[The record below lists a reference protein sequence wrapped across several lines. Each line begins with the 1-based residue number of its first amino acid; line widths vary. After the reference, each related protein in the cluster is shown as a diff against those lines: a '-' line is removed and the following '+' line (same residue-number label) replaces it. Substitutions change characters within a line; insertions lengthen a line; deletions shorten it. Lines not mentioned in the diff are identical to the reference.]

1 MSSKFKKVA
10 KNNYKKDQIHF
21 LEKEKLERYLS
32 CPICQEILEEPTR
45 ITCGHTFCN
54 KCITQ
59 WEKKSHNFQC
69 PLCREYY
76 DPDYSGKDLL
86 AQNMINDA
94 NVSCIYKGCPWKEKL
109 VNLNNHIQNCLFNPK
124 KLPKFMK
131 ISNWFKEKENKN
143 ENENETDK
151 KSKKE
156 ENEEENNETLANLCS
171 FNYTS
176 SIKERVFSRN
186 PNLVLK
192 LFDKEDN
199 KESIKEEK
207 VIKNIEKISDNDE
220 VNEIYNCLIFD
231 NKEDISKNKEK
242 EKEKEKEKDKENKS
256 ENEQGK
262 SLQGSS
268 IMNIF
273 ISPNITISQNDF
285 LGNKTERDGK

>member
-1 MSSKFKKVA
+1 MSSKFKKHP

-21 LEKEKLERYLS
+21 LEKEKLEKYLS

-54 KCITQ
+54 KCISQ

-94 NVSCIYKGCPWKEKL
+94 NVSCIYKGCPWKDKL

-131 ISNWFKEKENKN
+131 ISNWFKDNNKEK
-143 ENENETDK
+143 ENENEQDNKNKTD
-151 KSKKE
+151 
-156 ENEEENNETLANLCS
+156 EEEDNPLANLCS

-192 LFDKEDN
+192 LFDKEGNDEN
-199 KESIKEEK
+199 IKEK
-207 VIKNIEKISDNDE
+207 KFIKNIEKISDNDE
-220 VNEIYNCLIFD
+220 VNEIYNCLILD
-231 NKEDISKNKEK
+231 EDKENNSKNKEK
-242 EKEKEKEKDKENKS
+242 EKDKEKENKS

>member
-1 MSSKFKKVA
+1 MSSKFKKHQ

-21 LEKEKLERYLS
+21 LEKEKLEKYLS

-54 KCITQ
+54 KCISQ

-94 NVSCIYKGCPWKEKL
+94 NVSCIYKGCPWKDKL

-131 ISNWFKEKENKN
+131 ISNWFKDNNKEK
-143 ENENETDK
+143 ENENEQDNKNKTD
-151 KSKKE
+151 
-156 ENEEENNETLANLCS
+156 EEEDNPLANLCS

-192 LFDKEDN
+192 LFDKEGNDEN
-199 KESIKEEK
+199 IKEKK

-220 VNEIYNCLIFD
+220 VNEIYNCLILD
-231 NKEDISKNKEK
+231 EDKENNSKNKEK
-242 EKEKEKEKDKENKS
+242 EKEKDKEKENKS

-285 LGNKTERDGK
+285 LGNKTDREGK

>member
-94 NVSCIYKGCPWKEKL
+94 NVSCIYKGCPWKDKL

-131 ISNWFKEKENKN
+131 ISNWFKDNNKEK
-143 ENENETDK
+143 ENENEQDNKNKTD
-151 KSKKE
+151 
-156 ENEEENNETLANLCS
+156 EEEDNPLANLCS

-192 LFDKEDN
+192 LFDKEGNDEN
-199 KESIKEEK
+199 IKEK
-207 VIKNIEKISDNDE
+207 NILKNIEKISDNDE
-220 VNEIYNCLIFD
+220 VNEIYNCLILD
-231 NKEDISKNKEK
+231 EDKENNSKNKEK
-242 EKEKEKEKDKENKS
+242 EKDKEKENKS

-285 LGNKTERDGK
+285 LGNKTDREGK

>member
-1 MSSKFKKVA
+1 MSSKFKKHP

-21 LEKEKLERYLS
+21 LEKEKLEKYLS

-54 KCITQ
+54 KCISQ

-94 NVSCIYKGCPWKEKL
+94 NVSCIYKGCPWKDKL

-131 ISNWFKEKENKN
+131 ISNWFKDNNKEK
-143 ENENETDK
+143 ENENEQDNKNKTD
-151 KSKKE
+151 
-156 ENEEENNETLANLCS
+156 EEEDNPLANLCS

-192 LFDKEDN
+192 LFDKEGNDEN
-199 KESIKEEK
+199 IKEKK

-220 VNEIYNCLIFD
+220 VNEIYNCLILD
-231 NKEDISKNKEK
+231 EDKENNSKNKEK
-242 EKEKEKEKDKENKS
+242 EKEKDKEKENKS

-285 LGNKTERDGK
+285 LGNKTDREGK

>member
-1 MSSKFKKVA
+1 MSSKFKKHP

-21 LEKEKLERYLS
+21 LEKEKLEKYLS

-54 KCITQ
+54 KCISQ

-94 NVSCIYKGCPWKEKL
+94 NVSCIYKGCPWKDKL

-131 ISNWFKEKENKN
+131 ISNWFKDNNIEKDKEKENEQDNKN
-143 ENENETDK
+143 KT
-151 KSKKE
+151 
-156 ENEEENNETLANLCS
+156 EEEEDNPLANLCS

-192 LFDKEDN
+192 LFDKEENDEN
-199 KESIKEEK
+199 IKEK
-207 VIKNIEKISDNDE
+207 KFIKNIEKISDNDE
-220 VNEIYNCLIFD
+220 VNEIYNCLILD
-231 NKEDISKNKEK
+231 EDKENNSKNKEK
-242 EKEKEKEKDKENKS
+242 EKEKDKEKENKS

-285 LGNKTERDGK
+285 LGNKTDREGK

>member
-1 MSSKFKKVA
+1 MSSKFKKHP

-21 LEKEKLERYLS
+21 LEKEKLEKYLS

-54 KCITQ
+54 KCISQ

-94 NVSCIYKGCPWKEKL
+94 NVSCIYKGCPWKDKL

-131 ISNWFKEKENKN
+131 ISNWFKDNNKEKEK
-143 ENENETDK
+143 ENENEQDNKNKTD
-151 KSKKE
+151 
-156 ENEEENNETLANLCS
+156 EEEDNPLANLCS

-192 LFDKEDN
+192 LFDKEGNDEN
-199 KESIKEEK
+199 IKEKK

-220 VNEIYNCLIFD
+220 VNEIYNCLILD
-231 NKEDISKNKEK
+231 EDKENNSKNKEK
-242 EKEKEKEKDKENKS
+242 EKDKEKENKS

>member
-1 MSSKFKKVA
+1 MSSKFKKHP

-21 LEKEKLERYLS
+21 LEKEKLEKYLS

-54 KCITQ
+54 KCISQ

-94 NVSCIYKGCPWKEKL
+94 NVSCIYKGCPWKDKL

-131 ISNWFKEKENKN
+131 ISNWFKDNNKEK
-143 ENENETDK
+143 ENENEQDNKNKTD
-151 KSKKE
+151 
-156 ENEEENNETLANLCS
+156 EEEDNPLANLCS

-192 LFDKEDN
+192 LFDKEGN
-199 KESIKEEK
+199 NENIKEK
-207 VIKNIEKISDNDE
+207 NILKNIEKISDNDE
-220 VNEIYNCLIFD
+220 VNEIYNCLILD
-231 NKEDISKNKEK
+231 EDKENNSKNKEK
-242 EKEKEKEKDKENKS
+242 EKDKDKEKENKS

-285 LGNKTERDGK
+285 LGNKTDREGK

>member
-1 MSSKFKKVA
+1 MSSKFKKHP

-21 LEKEKLERYLS
+21 LEKEKLEKYLS

-54 KCITQ
+54 KCISQ

-94 NVSCIYKGCPWKEKL
+94 NVSCIYKGCPWKDKL

-131 ISNWFKEKENKN
+131 ISNWFKDNNKEK
-143 ENENETDK
+143 ENENEQDNKNKT
-151 KSKKE
+151 
-156 ENEEENNETLANLCS
+156 EEEEDNPLANLCS

-192 LFDKEDN
+192 LFDKEGNDEN
-199 KESIKEEK
+199 IKEK
-207 VIKNIEKISDNDE
+207 NILKNIEKISDNDE
-220 VNEIYNCLIFD
+220 VNEIYNCLILD
-231 NKEDISKNKEK
+231 EDKENNSKNKEK
-242 EKEKEKEKDKENKS
+242 EKEKDKEKENKS

-285 LGNKTERDGK
+285 LGNKTDREGK

>member
-1 MSSKFKKVA
+1 MSSKFKKHP

-21 LEKEKLERYLS
+21 LEKEKLEKYLS

-54 KCITQ
+54 KCISQ

-94 NVSCIYKGCPWKEKL
+94 NVSCIYKGCPWKDKL

-131 ISNWFKEKENKN
+131 ISNWFKDNNKEK
-143 ENENETDK
+143 ENENEQDNKNKTD
-151 KSKKE
+151 
-156 ENEEENNETLANLCS
+156 EEEDNPLANLCS

-192 LFDKEDN
+192 LFDKEGNDEN
-199 KESIKEEK
+199 IKE
-207 VIKNIEKISDNDE
+207 KNILKKKKKISDNDE
-220 VNEIYNCLIFD
+220 VNEIYNCLILD
-231 NKEDISKNKEK
+231 EDKENNSKNKEK
-242 EKEKEKEKDKENKS
+242 EKDKEKENKS

>member
-1 MSSKFKKVA
+1 MSSKFKKHP

-21 LEKEKLERYLS
+21 LEKEKLEKYLS

-54 KCITQ
+54 KCISQ

-94 NVSCIYKGCPWKEKL
+94 NVSCIYKGCPWKDKL

-131 ISNWFKEKENKN
+131 ISNWFKDNNKEK
-143 ENENETDK
+143 ENENEQDNKNKTD
-151 KSKKE
+151 
-156 ENEEENNETLANLCS
+156 EEEDNPLANLCS

-192 LFDKEDN
+192 LFDKEGNDEN
-199 KESIKEEK
+199 IKEK
-207 VIKNIEKISDNDE
+207 NILKNIEKISDNDE
-220 VNEIYNCLIFD
+220 VNEIYNCLILD
-231 NKEDISKNKEK
+231 EDKENNSKNKEK
-242 EKEKEKEKDKENKS
+242 EKDKDKEKENKS

-285 LGNKTERDGK
+285 LGNKTDREGK

>member
-1 MSSKFKKVA
+1 MSSKFKKHP

-21 LEKEKLERYLS
+21 LEKEKLEKYLS

-54 KCITQ
+54 KCISQ

-94 NVSCIYKGCPWKEKL
+94 NVSCIYKGCPWKDKL

-131 ISNWFKEKENKN
+131 ISNWFKDNNKEK
-143 ENENETDK
+143 ENENEQDNKNKTD
-151 KSKKE
+151 
-156 ENEEENNETLANLCS
+156 EEEDNPLANLCS

-192 LFDKEDN
+192 LFDKEGNDEN
-199 KESIKEEK
+199 IKEK
-207 VIKNIEKISDNDE
+207 NILKNIEKISDNDE
-220 VNEIYNCLIFD
+220 VNEIYNCLILD
-231 NKEDISKNKEK
+231 EDKENNSKNKEK
-242 EKEKEKEKDKENKS
+242 EKDKEKENKS

-262 SLQGSS
+262 SLQGSSS

>member
-1 MSSKFKKVA
+1 MSSKFKKHP

-21 LEKEKLERYLS
+21 LEKEKLEKYLS

-54 KCITQ
+54 KCISQ

-94 NVSCIYKGCPWKEKL
+94 NVSCIYKGCPWKDKL

-131 ISNWFKEKENKN
+131 ISNWFKDNNKEK
-143 ENENETDK
+143 ENENEQDNKNKTD
-151 KSKKE
+151 
-156 ENEEENNETLANLCS
+156 EEEDNPLANLCS

-192 LFDKEDN
+192 LFDKEENDEN
-199 KESIKEEK
+199 IKEK
-207 VIKNIEKISDNDE
+207 NILKNIEKISDNDE
-220 VNEIYNCLIFD
+220 VNEIYNCLILD
-231 NKEDISKNKEK
+231 EDKENNSKNKEK
-242 EKEKEKEKDKENKS
+242 EKDKEKENKS

-285 LGNKTERDGK
+285 LGNKTDREGK

>member
-1 MSSKFKKVA
+1 MSSKFKKHP

-54 KCITQ
+54 KCISQ

-94 NVSCIYKGCPWKEKL
+94 NVSCIYKGCPWKDKL

-131 ISNWFKEKENKN
+131 ISNWFKDNNKEK
-143 ENENETDK
+143 ENENEQDNKNKTD
-151 KSKKE
+151 
-156 ENEEENNETLANLCS
+156 EEEDNPLANLCS

-192 LFDKEDN
+192 LFDKEGNDEN
-199 KESIKEEK
+199 IKEK
-207 VIKNIEKISDNDE
+207 NILKNIEKISDNDE
-220 VNEIYNCLIFD
+220 VNEIYNCLILD
-231 NKEDISKNKEK
+231 EDKENNSKNKEK
-242 EKEKEKEKDKENKS
+242 EKEKDKEKENKS

-285 LGNKTERDGK
+285 LGNKTDREGK

>member
-1 MSSKFKKVA
+1 MSSKFKKHP

-21 LEKEKLERYLS
+21 LEKEKLEKYLS

-54 KCITQ
+54 KCISQ

-94 NVSCIYKGCPWKEKL
+94 NVSCIYKGCPWKDKL

-131 ISNWFKEKENKN
+131 ISNWFKDNNKEK
-143 ENENETDK
+143 ENENEQDNKNKTD
-151 KSKKE
+151 
-156 ENEEENNETLANLCS
+156 EEEDNPLANLCS

-192 LFDKEDN
+192 LFDKEENDEN
-199 KESIKEEK
+199 IKEK
-207 VIKNIEKISDNDE
+207 KFIKNIEKISDNDE
-220 VNEIYNCLIFD
+220 VNKIYNCLILD
-231 NKEDISKNKEK
+231 EDKENNSKNKEK
-242 EKEKEKEKDKENKS
+242 EKEKDKEKENKS

-285 LGNKTERDGK
+285 LGNKTDREGK

>member
-1 MSSKFKKVA
+1 MSSKFKKHP

-21 LEKEKLERYLS
+21 LEKEKLEKYLS

-54 KCITQ
+54 KCISQ

-94 NVSCIYKGCPWKEKL
+94 NVSCIYKGCPWKDKL

-131 ISNWFKEKENKN
+131 ISNWFKDNNKEK
-143 ENENETDK
+143 ENENEQDNKNKTD
-151 KSKKE
+151 
-156 ENEEENNETLANLCS
+156 EEEDNPLANLCS

-192 LFDKEDN
+192 LFDKEGNDEN
-199 KESIKEEK
+199 IKE
-207 VIKNIEKISDNDE
+207 KNTPKNTEKISDNDE
-220 VNEIYNCLIFD
+220 VNEIYNCLILD
-231 NKEDISKNKEK
+231 EDKENNSKNKEK
-242 EKEKEKEKDKENKS
+242 EKDKEKENKS

>member
-1 MSSKFKKVA
+1 MSSKFKKHP

-21 LEKEKLERYLS
+21 LDKEKLEKYLS

-54 KCITQ
+54 KCISQ

-94 NVSCIYKGCPWKEKL
+94 NVSCIYKGCPWKDKL

-131 ISNWFKEKENKN
+131 ISNWFKDNNKEK
-143 ENENETDK
+143 ENENEQDNKNKTD
-151 KSKKE
+151 
-156 ENEEENNETLANLCS
+156 EEEDNPLANLCS

-192 LFDKEDN
+192 LFDKEGNDEN
-199 KESIKEEK
+199 IKEK
-207 VIKNIEKISDNDE
+207 NILKNIEKISDNDE
-220 VNEIYNCLIFD
+220 VNEIYNCLILD
-231 NKEDISKNKEK
+231 EDKENNSKNKEK
-242 EKEKEKEKDKENKS
+242 EKDKEKENKS

>member
-1 MSSKFKKVA
+1 MSSKFKKHP

-21 LEKEKLERYLS
+21 LEKEKLEKYLS

-54 KCITQ
+54 KCISQ

-94 NVSCIYKGCPWKEKL
+94 NVSCIYKGCPWKDKL

-131 ISNWFKEKENKN
+131 ISNWFKDNNKEK
-143 ENENETDK
+143 ENENEQDNKNKTD
-151 KSKKE
+151 
-156 ENEEENNETLANLCS
+156 EEEDNPLANLCS

-192 LFDKEDN
+192 LFDKEGNDEN
-199 KESIKEEK
+199 IKEK
-207 VIKNIEKISDNDE
+207 NILKNIEKISDNDE
-220 VNEIYNCLIFD
+220 VNEIYNCLILD
-231 NKEDISKNKEK
+231 EDKENNSKK
-242 EKEKEKEKDKENKS
+242 KEKEKDKEKENKS

>member
-1 MSSKFKKVA
+1 MSSKFKKHQ

-21 LEKEKLERYLS
+21 LEKEKLEKYLS

-54 KCITQ
+54 KCISQ

-94 NVSCIYKGCPWKEKL
+94 NVSCIYKGCPWKDKL

-131 ISNWFKEKENKN
+131 ISNWFKDNNKEK
-143 ENENETDK
+143 ENENEQDNKNKTD
-151 KSKKE
+151 
-156 ENEEENNETLANLCS
+156 EEEDNPLANLCS

-192 LFDKEDN
+192 LFDKEGNDEN
-199 KESIKEEK
+199 IKEK
-207 VIKNIEKISDNDE
+207 NILKNIEKISDNDE
-220 VNEIYNCLIFD
+220 VNEIYNCLILD
-231 NKEDISKNKEK
+231 EDKENNSKNKEK
-242 EKEKEKEKDKENKS
+242 EKEKDKEKENKS

-285 LGNKTERDGK
+285 LGNKTDREGK

>member
-1 MSSKFKKVA
+1 MSSKFKKHP

-21 LEKEKLERYLS
+21 LEKEKLEKYLS

-54 KCITQ
+54 KCISQ

-94 NVSCIYKGCPWKEKL
+94 NVSCIYKGCPWKDKL

-131 ISNWFKEKENKN
+131 ISNWFKDNNKEK
-143 ENENETDK
+143 ENENEQDNKNKTD
-151 KSKKE
+151 
-156 ENEEENNETLANLCS
+156 EEEDNPLANLCS

-192 LFDKEDN
+192 LFDKGGNDEN
-199 KESIKEEK
+199 IKEK
-207 VIKNIEKISDNDE
+207 NILKNIEKISDNDE
-220 VNEIYNCLIFD
+220 VNEIYNCLILD
-231 NKEDISKNKEK
+231 EDKENNSKNKEK
-242 EKEKEKEKDKENKS
+242 EKEKDKEKENKS

>member
-1 MSSKFKKVA
+1 MSSKFKKHP

-21 LEKEKLERYLS
+21 LEKEKLEKYLS

-54 KCITQ
+54 KCISQ

-94 NVSCIYKGCPWKEKL
+94 NVSCIYKGCPWKDKL

-131 ISNWFKEKENKN
+131 ISNWFKDNNKEK
-143 ENENETDK
+143 ENENEQDNKNKTD
-151 KSKKE
+151 
-156 ENEEENNETLANLCS
+156 EEEDNPLANLCS

-192 LFDKEDN
+192 LFDKEGNDEN
-199 KESIKEEK
+199 IKEK
-207 VIKNIEKISDNDE
+207 NILKNIEKISDNDE
-220 VNEIYNCLIFD
+220 VNEIYNCLILD
-231 NKEDISKNKEK
+231 EDEENNSKNKEK
-242 EKEKEKEKDKENKS
+242 EKDKEKENKS

>member
-1 MSSKFKKVA
+1 MSSKFKKHP

-21 LEKEKLERYLS
+21 LDKEKLEKYLS

-54 KCITQ
+54 KCISQ

-94 NVSCIYKGCPWKEKL
+94 NVSCIYKGCPWKDKL

-131 ISNWFKEKENKN
+131 ISNWFKDNNKEK
-143 ENENETDK
+143 ENENEQDNKNKTD
-151 KSKKE
+151 
-156 ENEEENNETLANLCS
+156 EEEDNPLANLCS

-192 LFDKEDN
+192 LFDKEGNDEN
-199 KESIKEEK
+199 IKEK
-207 VIKNIEKISDNDE
+207 NILKNIEKISDNDE
-220 VNEIYNCLIFD
+220 VNEIYNCLILD
-231 NKEDISKNKEK
+231 EGKENNSKNKEK
-242 EKEKEKEKDKENKS
+242 EKEKDKEKENKS

-285 LGNKTERDGK
+285 LGNKTDREGK

>member
-1 MSSKFKKVA
+1 MSSKFKKVT

-21 LEKEKLERYLS
+21 LEKEKLEKYLS

-54 KCITQ
+54 KCISQ

-94 NVSCIYKGCPWKEKL
+94 NVSCIYKGCPWKDKL

-131 ISNWFKEKENKN
+131 ISNWFKDNNKEK
-143 ENENETDK
+143 ENENEQDNKNKTD
-151 KSKKE
+151 
-156 ENEEENNETLANLCS
+156 EEEDNPLANLCS

-192 LFDKEDN
+192 LFDKEGNDEN
-199 KESIKEEK
+199 IKEK
-207 VIKNIEKISDNDE
+207 KFIKNIEKISDNDE
-220 VNEIYNCLIFD
+220 VNEIYNCLILD
-231 NKEDISKNKEK
+231 EDKENNSKNKEK
-242 EKEKEKEKDKENKS
+242 EKDKEKENKS

-285 LGNKTERDGK
+285 LGNKTDREGK